1 MNNLFYVD
9 TISNKIIH
17 FLNHKYPYR
26 IIYRG
31 LFPRFI
37 RKSIENNLDYN
48 KQELIYNS
56 WGKLYN
62 LYHSNNLE
70 KFEVIPQK
78 KELIGKK
85 IIWQYWGQ
93 TTEFKD
99 LPEVVQISFNSVDK
113 YKEDYKVIRLN
124 DENLSEYIDLPNFI
138 YEKRKNSNFRYVFF
152 SDLLRLA
159 LLKNYG
165 GIWID
170 ATVLITSPIPDELKK
185 QDYFMFYRDM
195 NSPYRNKWGKH
206 NSYFSY
212 YPQHKINCL
221 SSFIISKPEIET
233 VKIFLDLLLYFWKTQ
248 DKIPHYFFFQIL
260 FEYIISNHTPT
271 KSMIRID
278 DSLPHL
284 LQNKIYDKFE
294 QSDYLDIT
302 ALSSI
307 HKLTYIKKYKENS
320 YFSYLKKEFLNN
332 NELPKP

>member
-99 LPEVVQISFNSVDK
+99 LPEVVKMSFNSVDK
-113 YKEDYKVIRLN
+113 YKGDYTVIRLN
-124 DENLSEYIDLPNFI
+124 DQNIKEYIKFPDFI
-138 YEKRKNSNFRYVFF
+138 YEKRKNNNFKYAFF

-165 GIWID
+165 GIWAD
-170 ATVLITSPIPDELKK
+170 ATIITTSPIPDKLKE
-185 QDYFMFYRDM
+185 QDFFMFYRDK
-195 NSPYRNKWGKH
+195 NSPYKNKWKKYD
-206 NSYFSY
+206 SYFSY
-212 YPQHKINCL
+212 SSKHKVRCL
-221 SSFIISKPEIET
+221 NSFIISKPETET
-233 VKIFLDLLLYFWKTQ
+233 IKILLDLLLYFWKTQ
-248 DKIPHYFFFQIL
+248 EKIPHYFFFQTL
-260 FEYIISNHTPT
+260 FEYIISHHKPT
-271 KSMIRID
+271 RDMLRID
-278 DSLPHL
+278 DALPHL
-284 LQNKIYDKFE
+284 LQNKIYDEFNKDDF
-294 QSDYLDIT
+294 LNIT
-302 ALSSI
+302 KLSSI
-307 HKLTYIKKYKENS
+307 HKLTYIKKYNNHS
-320 YFSYLKKEFLNN
+320 YFSYLKKEFIT

>member
-1 MNNLFYVD
+1 H
-9 TISNKIIH
+9 T
-17 FLNHKYPYR
+17 LNHKYPYR

-37 RKSIENNLDYN
+37 RKKIENNLDYN
-48 KQELIYNS
+48 KQEIIYNS
-56 WGKLYN
+56 WRVLYN
-62 LYHSNNLE
+62 LYSSNNLE
-70 KFEVIPQK
+70 KFEISPHK

-93 TTEFKD
+93 TTKFID
-99 LPEVVQISFNSVDK
+99 LPEVVQISFNSVEK
-113 YKEDYKVIRLN
+113 HKGDYTVIRLSDQN
-124 DENLSEYIDLPNFI
+124 INEYIEFPDFI
-138 YEKRKNSNFRYVFF
+138 YEKRKNGHFRYVFF

-185 QDYFMFYRDM
+185 QDYFMFYRDED
-195 NSPYRNKWGKH
+195 SPYKNKWGKY

-212 YPQHKINCL
+212 SSKQKVKCL
-221 SSFIISKPEIET
+221 SSFMISKPENET
-233 VKIFLDLLLYFWKTQ
+233 ITIFLDLLLYFWRTQ
-248 DKIPHYFFFQIL
+248 EKIPHYFFFQIL
-260 FEYIISNHTPT
+260 FEYIISHHEPT
-271 KSMIRID
+271 QKMLRID
-278 DSLPHL
+278 DALPHL
-284 LQNKIYDKFE
+284 LQNKIYDKFNKDDFIE
-294 QSDYLDIT
+294 IT
-302 ALSSI
+302 RLSSI